1 MKRIL
6 SLLLT
11 ATMIFSCMSLTAFAE
26 DLDTV
31 DPIGPADPAA
41 PVFELFTG
49 TGITESP
56 NATAGSK
63 VMLTVPGDGAVYY
76 NNGTVI
82 DTTPGLA
89 TGTVAVTV
97 NPGIN
102 KYTAVTSDSTYGPV
116 TIYGFTPVY
125 NGIGANIGKDAGSS
139 SIISSDS
146 VLVEANPA
154 GLDNLIDDY
163 HTYAYQIGNTSSI
176 THKFSSGMRSRT
188 YFAAAYGFYVNGTLA
203 DAVYEE
209 RPIEPAPTDP
219 EAPTTERVE
228 VTPAETF
235 RIYNSQEGA
244 NPYLA
249 VYVGP
254 QNHLYVRGFKNGTLQ
269 TGFGEDTGVVIT
281 PNVWHDLGVTITWN
295 IDTIASVYVD
305 GILAAK
311 VKIKNNTDKDK
322 LYHYTP
328 MCASGKGYIGDAVTS
343 PVFSSFP
350 IKTSSSGATT
360 TFGLTR
366 NDIIDLPTVTLTQ
379 EDEQNTVSFTS
390 NIPAELA
397 GAEAKVL
404 VNGAVANTMANGEKV
419 VILSNTAIEN
429 ATVTAAIVDAQ
440 GNVLT
445 GLKGEPLTSE
455 PITMNIAVQGIEP
468 LMSEIVAYD
477 TVGAGFE
484 NYPYAVAGNKV
495 LVVPPSVVNFNE
507 STMHIAYFS
516 GETDVTASVVA
527 GPFANTVA
535 VPVVADSTYITAK
548 VLDTETGAVLA
559 DTNSI
564 TLYAQ
569 NLGAGTE
576 INAFTAKSS
585 NFTNVTDTLT
595 ADLESADAA
604 VKAKAEALL
613 AGERTVYQTKAT
625 AANASAQLKGFVTSA
640 AKAAGTYTSP
650 ADYKDTLEISYDF
663 YLDESF
669 AAIDGAASFYMFG
682 FNTTTTAN
690 INGTTNVSR
699 NGTYYRVSKDA
710 ETGEISLYVGGV
722 DTGVKVET
730 GKWYNATYYLDAHG
744 NRVDFYLD
752 GLLVSKANV
761 HGNNSVRD
769 LDSYVVYPL
778 APYSGSSGGYN
789 SAAYFSN
796 ATFNA
801 EREYSYAPT
810 ISAVADDEANT
821 LTVTLRDID
830 PETASA
836 YMFMNGVP
844 FPQAIP
850 FTGETFVLEGLTGY
864 ADVYVAVVTADGT
877 VAKGIFNDDLKTL
890 TFSLTD
896 PTSEDVITNGMITDT
911 GAVFGLLKRNIPAEY
926 QTAPI
931 SIITINADGTI
942 AVTPYTFGED
952 EDYKLFNIEGAG
964 IKKVFVWNLGDLKSL
979 DEAIV
984 AE

>member
-6 SLLLT
+6 SLLL
-11 ATMIFSCMSLTAFAE
+11 AAMMIFSCMSLTSFAE
-26 DLDTV
+26 DLEPVT
-31 DPIGPADPAA
+31 PAFA
-41 PVFELFTG
+41 LFTG
-49 TGITESP
+49 TGVTESP

-76 NNGTVI
+76 NNGVEI
-82 DTTPGLA
+82 ATTPGLA
-89 TGTVAVTV
+89 AGTVAVTV

-102 KYTAVTSDSTYGPV
+102 KYTATAGGSTYGPV

-125 NGIGANIGKDAGSS
+125 NGVGANIGKGAGTN

-146 VLVEANPA
+146 VLVEANPE
-154 GLDNLIDDY
+154 GLTNLIDEN
-163 HTYAYQIGNTSSI
+163 HTYAYQAGNTSTA
-176 THKFSSGMRSRT
+176 THRFSSGMRSRT
-188 YFAAAYGFYVNGTLA
+188 YYATAYGFYVNGTLA
-203 DAVYEE
+203 EGVYEE
-209 RPIEPAPTDP
+209 RPIEPEDPEAPVDP
-219 EAPTTERVE
+219 EAPTTEIVE
-228 VTPAETF
+228 VTPPESF
-235 RIYNSQEGA
+235 RILNFQAGA

-254 QNHLYVRGFKNGTLQ
+254 QNHLYVRGFKNGVLQ
-269 TGFGEDTGVVIT
+269 TGLGEDTGVVIT
-281 PNVWHDLGVTITWN
+281 PNVWHDLSVTVTWN
-295 IDTIASVYVD
+295 IDAIASVYVD

-311 VKIKNNTDKDK
+311 VITKNKTDKDN
-322 LYHYTP
+322 LYHYTT
-328 MCASGKGYIGDAVTS
+328 MCASGKGYVGDAVTS

-350 IKTSSSGATT
+350 IKTGTSSTT
-360 TFGLTR
+360 KFGVSR
-366 NDIIDLPTVTLTQ
+366 NDYIDLPAATVTA
-379 EDEQNTVSFTS
+379 EADQNTVTFSA
-390 NIPAELA
+390 NIPEELA
-397 GAEAKVL
+397 GAEAKIL
-404 VNGAVANTMANGEKV
+404 VNGAVANTMANGDKT

-445 GLKGEPLTSE
+445 GLKGEPLTSD

-468 LMSEIVAYD
+468 LMSDLALYD

-484 NYPYAVAGNKV
+484 AYPYAVAGNKV

-535 VPVVADSTYITAK
+535 VPVVAGSKYITAK
-548 VLDTETGAVLA
+548 VLDTATGTVLA

-569 NLGAGTE
+569 ELSAGTE
-576 INAFTAKSS
+576 IDAFTAKSS
-585 NFTNVTDTLT
+585 NFTNVTETLT
-595 ADLESADAA
+595 ADLESTDAA

-613 AGERTVYQTKAT
+613 ADGRTVYQTKAT
-625 AANASAQLKGFVTSA
+625 ASNAGAQIKGFVTSA
-640 AKAAGTYTSP
+640 AKAAGTYTTP
-650 ADYKDTLEISYDF
+650 TDYKDTLEISYDF

-669 AAIDGAASFYMFG
+669 AAREGAATFNMFG
-682 FNTTTTAN
+682 FNTTTSAAINSTA
-690 INGTTNVSR
+690 GVAR
-699 NGTYYRVSKDA
+699 NGTYYRVTKDA
-710 ETGEISLYVGGV
+710 ETGEMSLYVGGV
-722 DTGVKVET
+722 DTGVNVET

-761 HGNNSVRD
+761 HGNNAVRD
-769 LDSYVVYPL
+769 LDSYVVYPV
-778 APYSGSSGGYN
+778 APFSGSTGGYN

-830 PETASA
+830 PATATA
-836 YMFMNGVP
+836 YMFMNGVL

-864 ADVYVAVVTADGT
+864 ADVYVAVLGADGT
-877 VAKGIFNDDLKTL
+877 VTKGIFNDELKTL

-926 QTAPI
+926 QAEPI

-942 AVTPYTFGED
+942 AVTPYTFGEE